1 MQNFERSVN
10 RIVASDKAFT
20 FAAPEGAYT
29 IEILAYNYN
38 AVKDVLTL
46 DLVLHPDRLY
56 FRKSYFFSRKDG
68 GDNTIALN
76 EAASV
81 LEAALDRKGI
91 RIINNKVLDSA
102 LGCYFHADIKNNQS
116 NGRVYSNFDK
126 ESIRKCTDEDIEA
139 LRKDDGGDLLDED
152 FNFDDDDAA

>member
-1 MQNFERSVN
+1 MQNFERNVN
-10 RIVASDKAFT
+10 RSVATAKTFT
-20 FAAPEGAYT
+20 FEAPEGAYT

-56 FRKSYFFSRKDG
+56 FRKSYFFSKKDG
-68 GDNTIALN
+68 SDNAIALN

-91 RIINNKVLDSA
+91 RTINNKVLDSA

-126 ESIRKCTDEDIEA
+126 KSIRKCTDEDLEV
-139 LRKDDGGDLLDED
+139 LRQDACEDLLDED
-152 FNFDDDDAA
+152 FNFDDDAA